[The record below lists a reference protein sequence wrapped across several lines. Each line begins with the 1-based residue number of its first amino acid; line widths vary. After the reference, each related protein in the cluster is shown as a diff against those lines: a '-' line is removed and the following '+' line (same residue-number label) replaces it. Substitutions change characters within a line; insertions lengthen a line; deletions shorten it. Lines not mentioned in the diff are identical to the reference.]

1 MEASPP
7 GGRPL
12 PSLPKIA
19 SPKLDRM
26 IQTAMR
32 RLATVLPARGT
43 LLPLTAVAWMAMV
56 EIASAQPANAA
67 PAPKDYYLQYML
79 VALCIALGMLAALRP
94 SPRRDPEGG
103 AVSWFSISGGGHG
116 AEAPAKPGER
126 RKAPHRGTKLLIIS
140 LVGLLICPIFSLM
153 GMSMS
158 KEDLAAMKAARMDRA
173 GEQLTNVSFWISV
186 GGLVLWLV
194 VGLIIALVAML

>member
-1 MEASPP
+1 
-7 GGRPL
+7 
-12 PSLPKIA
+12 
-19 SPKLDRM
+19 M

-32 RLATVLPARGT
+32 RLAAVLPVRGT
-43 LLPLTAVAWMAMV
+43 LLPMTALAWMAMV
-56 EIASAQPANAA
+56 EIASAQPANAP
-67 PAPKDYYLQYML
+67 PAAKEYFLQYLL
-79 VALCIALGMLAALRP
+79 VGLCIALGMLAALRP

-103 AVSWFSISGGGHG
+103 AVSWFSMSGGGHG

-173 GEQLTNVSFWISV
+173 GEQLANVSFWISV

-194 VGLIIALVAML
+194 IGLIITLVALL